1 MFWACVHIQT
11 TEDKK
16 KHSADEM
23 SVLWNLK
30 ILSHFRSLGSGGKK
44 IQTTKLGYVAY
55 KKRLRTM

>member
-1 MFWACVHIQT
+1 
-11 TEDKK
+11 
-16 KHSADEM
+16 M